1 MEKRQF
7 GQTDLYVSDVCL
19 GCMGFGEANSGM
31 HAWTVDY
38 PTSARLIHAAQ
49 DLGVNFFDT
58 AMSYQNG
65 TSEEF
70 VGRALKEN
78 NSREKSVIATKFMPQ
93 SITQFYP
100 DLAPKDYIVRCLEES
115 LRRLQ
120 TDYIDL
126 YILHA
131 WDDTISPLEL
141 MQTLAEF
148 VKSGKVRHIGV
159 SNAFSWQVAQANEI
173 AKAHHLPTFASM
185 QGHYN
190 LIFREEEREMLP
202 YCQNEGM
209 AYTAYSSLAS
219 GRLAR
224 LNNEDSKRAKLDNY
238 AKGKYEATKD
248 QDQIIIQRVAEL
260 AEKKNTSM
268 SAIAL
273 TWLMQKGTFPIMGVT
288 KDRHLTTLSQLD
300 GISLTP
306 EECQYLE
313 ENYHA
318 HNLVGMMAKRS

>member
-7 GQTDLYVSDVCL
+7 GQTGLYVSDVCL
-19 GCMGFGEANSGM
+19 GCMGFGEAASGM

-38 PTSARLIHAAQ
+38 STSARLIHVAQ

-93 SITQFYP
+93 SITQLYP

-115 LRRLQ
+115 LHRLQ

-141 MQTLAEF
+141 MQTLAEL

-248 QDQIIIQRVAEL
+248 QDQVIIQRVAAL
-260 AEKKNTSM
+260 AKEKNTSM

-273 TWLMQKGTFPIMGVT
+273 NWLIQKGVFAIMGVT
-288 KDRHLTTLSQLD
+288 KDRHLKTLSELAQVA
-300 GISLTP
+300 LTP
-306 EECQYLE
+306 AECQFLE

-318 HNLVGMMAKRS
+318 HDLVGMMKRN

>member
-19 GCMGFGEANSGM
+19 GCMGFGEAVSGM

-38 PTSARLIHAAQ
+38 PTSARLIHEAQ

-65 TSEEF
+65 TSEKF

-93 SITQFYP
+93 SITQLYP

-115 LRRLQ
+115 LHRLQ

-141 MQTLAEF
+141 MQTLAEL
-148 VKSGKVRHIGV
+148 VKSGKVRYIGV

-248 QDQIIIQRVAEL
+248 QDQVIIQRVAAL
-260 AEKKNTSM
+260 AKEKNTSM

-273 TWLMQKGTFPIMGVT
+273 NWLIQKGVFAIMGVT
-288 KDRHLTTLSQLD
+288 KDRHLKTLSELAQVALM
-300 GISLTP
+300 P
-306 EECQYLE
+306 AECQFLE

-318 HNLVGMMAKRS
+318 HNLVGMMAKRM

>member
-19 GCMGFGEANSGM
+19 GCMGFGEAASGM

-38 PTSARLIHAAQ
+38 PTSAQLIHAAQ

-93 SITQFYP
+93 SITQLYP

-141 MQTLAEF
+141 MQTLAEL

-202 YCQNEGM
+202 YCQKEGM
-209 AYTAYSSLAS
+209 AYTPYSSLAS

-224 LNNEDSKRAKLDNY
+224 LTSDSKRAQLDTY

-318 HNLVGMMAKRS
+318 HDLVGMMKSRM